1 MSRDGSPT
9 SVPTVIIHT
18 RMSSKSEILRKI
30 EDLFYAKSFSD
41 LSMDEI
47 AGTLEMKKASLYYH
61 FPSKEA
67 MFTEILTDSFE
78 RYRETVLKSLSL
90 EPQFLVRSFV
100 ESSSETR
107 NLFSVASQKGY
118 CKIDSVK
125 EKIAELKASLSSECA
140 ASLAERFGWSSVK
153 TELFLSLADSLAQK
167 RCGGGCE
174 DPLPQELVTET
185 VSLFFKQ

>member
-1 MSRDGSPT
+1 
-9 SVPTVIIHT
+9 
-18 RMSSKSEILRKI
+18 MSSKSEILRKI

-47 AGTLEMKKASLYYH
+47 AGALEMKKASLYYH

-78 RYRETVLKSLSL
+78 RHREAVLSSLSL
-90 EPQFLVRSFV
+90 DPEELVRSFI
-100 ESSSETR
+100 ESSSQTR

-125 EKIAELKASLSSECA
+125 EKIASLKTSLSAECA
-140 ASLAERFGWSSVK
+140 AFLAERFGWSPVK
-153 TELFLSLADSLAQK
+153 TELFLSLADSLSQK
-167 RCGGGCE
+167 RCGSGCE
-174 DPLPQELVTET
+174 DPLPKALVTET
-185 VSLFFKQ
+185 VTLFFT